1 MKKPILSV
9 LCTIM
14 MGFSFFSIRAGNT
27 TELPEVQTEQVFL
40 IDTLSGDTILLSYS
54 TGEFN
59 QADSLLNKPLIKNEN
74 RRKKLVSGLLALPFP
89 FGFIGAH
96 RVMLG
101 TKPWIPVVY
110 IATFGGCF
118 GLLPLIDFCVIMFSK
133 DIEQY
138 ENNPHIFMWV
148 K

>member
-9 LCTIM
+9 ICTMM
-14 MGFSFFSIRAGNT
+14 MGFSFFSAKAEVAEAIPVT
-27 TELPEVQTEQVFL
+27 DTIFLVLPESELVK
-40 IDTLSGDTILLSYS
+40 
-54 TGEFN
+54 
-59 QADSLLNKPLIKNEN
+59 ADSLLSKPLIKNEN
-74 RRKKLVSGLLALPFP
+74 KRKKLVAGVLALPFP

-101 TKPWIPVVY
+101 CKPWVPVVY
-110 IATFGGCF
+110 IATIGGCF